1 MDAREFSLPVH
12 RSLMQRELVLK
23 IPAMGV
29 LALLLLATFFM
40 YILEQYVAGI
50 PIAALYIAMR
60 YLTKKD
66 PYLIDIILEH
76 INQKDILIP

>member
-12 RSLMQRELVLK
+12 RSLMQRELILK

-40 YILEQYVAGI
+40 YILEQYIAGI
-50 PIAALYIAMR
+50 PIAALYIVMR

-66 PYLIDIILEH
+66 PYLIDILLEH
-76 INQKDILIP
+76 MSQKDILIP

>member
-12 RSLMQRELVLK
+12 RSLMERELILK

-29 LALLLLATFFM
+29 LVLLLLATFFV
-40 YILEQYVAGI
+40 YILEQYIAAV
-50 PIAALYIAMR
+50 PIAALYVLMR

-66 PYLIDIILEH
+66 PYLIDILLEH
-76 INQKDILIP
+76 MNQKDILIP